1 MLNKDKI
8 TDYHD
13 NNKNI
18 HSQLLVFVSDNTGV
32 AAETMGLTVL
42 SQFGDYTNAKFET
55 LPFIKTQE
63 DALDYA
69 KTINGWI
76 EDFNEV
82 IVFSTLA
89 DIKIRQTFSNELNV
103 PYFDF
108 FNLILPTISKTLSK
122 DISPTIG
129 LRNRDK
135 KQERAVAIDYALAF
149 DDGQKMDFEKADII
163 LLGLSRSGKT
173 PTALWLALHYGLNAA
188 NYPLTADDFDKNQ
201 LPQCVKDN
209 IQKCVLLLPNAMRLS
224 EIRQERY
231 KNSSYASLDNCKAE
245 LRKLHNLPLI
255 GSIPIVDVSNKSV
268 EEIAASALMLT
279 NIHPKGRF

>member
-1 MLNKDKI
+1 MLNKNKI

-13 NNKNI
+13 NNKSV
-18 HSQLLVFVSDNTGV
+18 HSQLLVFASDNTGV
-32 AAETMGLTVL
+32 AAETMGLTML
-42 SQFGDYTNAKFET
+42 SQFGDYSNAKCET
-55 LPFIKTQE
+55 LPFIKNQE

-69 KTINGWI
+69 KTINDWKN
-76 EDFNEV
+76 DFNEV

-89 DIKIRQTFSNELNV
+89 DIKIRQTFSNELKV

-108 FNLILPTISKTLSK
+108 FNLLLPTISNTLEK
-122 DISPTIG
+122 EVSPAIG
-129 LRNRDK
+129 LRNKDK
-135 KQERAVAIDYALAF
+135 KHERAVAIDYALAF
-149 DDGQKMDFEKADII
+149 DDGQKMDFTKADII

-188 NYPLTADDFDKNQ
+188 NYPLTADDFEKNK
-201 LPQCVKDN
+201 LPKCVTDN
-209 IQKCVLLLPNAMRLS
+209 IEKCVLLLPNAQRLS

-245 LRKLHNLPLI
+245 LRKLNNLPLI
-255 GSIPIVDVSNKSV
+255 SSIPMVDVSNKSV
-268 EEIAASALMLT
+268 EEIAASALVLT